1 MLSHRAAGEGR
12 GGTAERREYCSWSRS
27 RHPHSSRE
35 EAPSRSFGW
44 PDGPGDR
51 NQLHQFVRTLSNPL
65 MASRRAFNL
74 SSSNTTS
81 SSSSSSTVLSRNS
94 LILLANIKLS
104 PTSPQARSH
113 RACRTVMIPPQAA
126 FMPDRMVP
134 SQLPS
139 PQTLAQMLSSTR
151 AENQQSA
158 SSRRHSG
165 CGQF

>member
-1 MLSHRAAGEGR
+1 
-12 GGTAERREYCSWSRS
+12 
-27 RHPHSSRE
+27 
-35 EAPSRSFGW
+35 
-44 PDGPGDR
+44 
-51 NQLHQFVRTLSNPL
+51 
-65 MASRRAFNL
+65 L

-134 SQLPS
+134 SQLTS
-139 PQTLAQMLSSTR
+139 PQTLAQMLSLTR

-158 SSRRHSG
+158 SSRRHPG